1 MNPRSYRL
9 SQSSF
14 RLLVAALC
22 CVPLG
27 SACSSDDAA
36 PLPPTTFGVEVTTL
50 DGQAP
55 DAAIELRC
63 DRGGP
68 ATSTGDAAGGA
79 TNETA
84 RSGFF
89 STLAVGVATTPTDA
103 ATQFVLRPAHACG
116 SSTRCGYVRI
126 EGLDDAGQV
135 LTSVD
140 TSTTE
145 GVLELDL
152 SHLPSQIRV
161 SLIRGLDQEPL
172 KNPDKTAVT
181 SSIAPSFVV
190 PTCVDTPSGGG
201 TGGAGGAGSAGDTS
215 MAGADNAG
223 GASTTPG
230 AGGAGGAGGAETVDA
245 AGADGGGAA
254 GAGGA

>member
-1 MNPRSYRL
+1 MNPRSFRS

-27 SACSSDDAA
+27 GACSSDDAA
-36 PLPPTTFGVEVTTL
+36 PLPPTIFGVEVTTL

-68 ATSTGDAAGGA
+68 TTSTGDAAAGA
-79 TNETA
+79 PDEA
-84 RSGFF
+84 AGSGFF

-145 GVLELDL
+145 GVLQLDL
-152 SHLPSQIRV
+152 SHLPSQLRV
-161 SLIRGLDQEPL
+161 SLIRGLDQKPL

-181 SSIAPSFVV
+181 SSITPSFVV
-190 PTCVDTPSGGG
+190 PTCVDAPSGGG
-201 TGGAGGAGSAGDTS
+201 TGGGGGGAGGAGGASA
-215 MAGADNAG
+215 AGADNAG
-223 GASTTPG
+223 GAPTPP
-230 AGGAGGAGGAETVDA
+230 GAGGAGGAETVDA
-245 AGADGGGAA
+245 GGADGGGAA